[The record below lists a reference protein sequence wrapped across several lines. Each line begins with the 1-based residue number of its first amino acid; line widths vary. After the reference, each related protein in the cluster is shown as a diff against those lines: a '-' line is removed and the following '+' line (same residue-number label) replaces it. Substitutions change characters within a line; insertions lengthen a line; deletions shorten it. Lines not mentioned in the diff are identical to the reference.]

1 MNVKWTYHILFCDGY
16 MDYLQLPSI
25 INKSEIIIL
34 ILSSLWIYMRISLR
48 YIPKTGVSDCM
59 YR

>member
-1 MNVKWTYHILFCDGY
+1 MNVKCIYHILFCDGC

-34 ILSSLWIYMRISLR
+34 ILVSLWIYMRISLG
-48 YIPKTGVSDCM
+48 YIPKTGMSDCM

>member
-1 MNVKWTYHILFCDGY
+1 

-48 YIPKTGVSDCM
+48 YIPKTGVSDCIL
-59 YR
+59 YRY